1 MTTQEMVRD
10 EFSSEEFE
18 GTSTALPY
26 LQMSNNQDPNKCGMF
41 LSKANAEECG
51 FVPDKSW
58 VPFTLTF
65 KSGETSEGFLSKAP
79 RLVIVRRGDL
89 LMYDRE
95 SGDLIDKF
103 DKSSY
108 NSAAHVIKTKFLVF
122 VVGANNKPLHDSPLQ
137 FTAKGAFSGE
147 FGTHYSKFRTALSNA
162 YGKAVGTSKPR
173 GDKFIALGVMTFSII
188 PVLKGDKKKS
198 WACGLEHVD
207 IAHERSVNLPTAE
220 NWKDYFVGYDKPT
233 KLLIYS
239 AFDGSESFGT
249 LASLRREEEPS
260 DDGYGLPPV
269 PTKPTMSVADYLK
282 SVAMDAGIP
291 WDDAAAELKKSGKF
305 KGIRPGEFTP
315 EQIEA
320 ATSVIHGI
328 IALPDDEF
336 EQAAFDEI
344 PF

>member
-18 GTSTALPY
+18 GGASNLPY
-26 LQMSNNQDPNKCGMF
+26 LQMSNNKDPEKSGMF
-41 LSKANAEECG
+41 ISLENAEECG
-51 FVPDKSW
+51 FKPGKSW
-58 VPFTLTF
+58 QKFTLTF
-65 KSGETSEGFLSKAP
+65 ESGEGSDGYLTADP
-79 RLVIVRRGDL
+79 RLLVVRRGEL

-95 SGDLIDKF
+95 NDREIVGKF
-103 DKSSY
+103 NKDVY
-108 NSAAHVIKTKFLVF
+108 DSAVHVLKTKFLVF
-122 VVGANNKPLHDSPLQ
+122 VVDAKNKPIHDTPLQ
-137 FTAKGAFSGE
+137 FTAKGAFSGN
-147 FGTHYSKFRTALSNA
+147 FGSSYGKYRAALSNA
-162 YGKAVGTSKPR
+162 YGKANQTSKAR
-173 GDKFIALGVMTFSII
+173 GDKFIALGVMAFSLK
-188 PVLKGDKKKS
+188 PELKGDKKKS
-198 WACGLEHVD
+198 WACS
-207 IAHERSVNLPTAE
+207 IADLQLPTAE
-220 NWKDYFVGYDKPT
+220 NWKDYFVGYDEPT

-291 WDDAAAELKKSGKF
+291 WDDAAAALKDSGKF
-305 KGIRPGEFTP
+305 KGVRPSEFTP

-328 IALPDDEF
+328 VALPDDEF

>member
-1 MTTQEMVRD
+1 MATQEMVRD

-26 LQMSNNQDPNKCGMF
+26 LQMSNNQDPKKCGVF
-41 LSKANAEECG
+41 LSLENAEECG
-51 FVPDKSW
+51 FTPDKTW
-58 VPFTLTF
+58 RQFTLTF
-65 KSGETSEGFLSKAP
+65 ASGETSEGYLTSSP
-79 RLVIVRRGDL
+79 RFAVVRRGEL

-95 SGDLIDKF
+95 NDRDIIGKF
-103 DKSSY
+103 NRDTY
-108 NSAAHVIKTKFLVF
+108 DNSIHVIKNKFMVF
-122 VVGANNKPLHDSPLQ
+122 VVGADNKPLHDNPLQ
-137 FTAKGAFSGE
+137 FTAKGAFSGD
-147 FGTHYSKFRTALSNA
+147 FGSNYTKFRTALSNA
-162 YGKAVGTSKPR
+162 YGKSIGTTKAR
-173 GDKFIALGVMTFSII
+173 GDKFLALGVMAFHIE

-198 WACGLEHVD
+198 WTSGIGNLE
-207 IAHERSVNLPTAE
+207 LPTAE
-220 NWKDYFVGYDKPT
+220 NWKNYFVGYDEPT

-239 AFDGSESFGT
+239 AFDGSEAFGT

-291 WDDAAAELKKSGKF
+291 WDDAAAALKDSGKF
-305 KGIRPGEFTP
+305 KGVRPSEFTP

-320 ATSVIHGI
+320 ATGIIHGI
-328 IALPDDEF
+328 VALPDDDF